1 MTPFLVYLPPG
12 ARRDSPD
19 AVFVADRFAW
29 PAFVFPAFWLL
40 FKRQWIAGIAVFI
53 LQGAMTMAGG
63 LADAALAAILLEL
76 ALRLL
81 VALEGPTYLAHRLEK
96 RGFTLAAVLP
106 APDLK
111 TAEAMYGAT
120 LDDLANDPALP
131 LPRLGP
137 SFGFGQNGARAIDPA
152 NPGFG
157 LFDTYGSR

>member
-12 ARRDSPD
+12 AGRDSAD
-19 AVFVADRFAW
+19 AVFLADRFAW
-29 PAFVFPAFWLL
+29 PAFVFPALWLL
-40 FKRQWIAGIAVFI
+40 FKRQWMAGVAVFI
-53 LQGAMTMAGG
+53 LQTAMTMAGG
-63 LADAALAAILLEL
+63 LADAGVAAIFIEL

-81 VALEGPTYLAHRLEK
+81 VALEGPTYLARRLEK

-120 LDDLANDPALP
+120 LEGLVADPALP
-131 LPRLGP
+131 LPRLG
-137 SFGFGQNGARAIDPA
+137 SHQNGGRAGDPA

>member
-12 ARRDSPD
+12 ARPDSAD

-40 FKRQWIAGIAVFI
+40 FKRQWAAGIAVFI
-53 LQGAMTMAGG
+53 LQSAMTAAGG
-63 LADAALAAILLEL
+63 LAGAALAAILIEL

-81 VALEGPTYLAHRLEK
+81 MALEGPTYLAHRLEK

-120 LDDLANDPALP
+120 LDDLASDPAPP

-137 SFGFGQNGARAIDPA
+137 GRDGVKTIDPA